1 MGDISKFVKQAL
13 AGALA
18 ITLSLGMVATAN
30 AGGDHQSEL
39 VRNNAPWGISVASY
53 NSRKTETR
61 IRRTGEVYLLRGL
74 ANIFSLGMDEIERKM
89 RAKGLDAVT
98 FNHSG
103 WKYHADDI
111 IKRSKKKNVSYPIII
126 AGHSLGA
133 NSAVSM
139 ANYLAKNKIKVALV
153 VTFDPTIKRIVGKNI
168 KTVINYYVPNGKNE
182 VVRGRGFRGRIKN
195 VDITDRKGVGHMNV
209 EKNPKLQ
216 QDLINRT
223 MKLTRKTKRR
233 KTS

>member
-1 MGDISKFVKQAL
+1 M
-13 AGALA
+13 
-18 ITLSLGMVATAN
+18 
-30 AGGDHQSEL
+30 
-39 VRNNAPWGISVASY
+39 
-53 NSRKTETR
+53 
-61 IRRTGEVYLLRGL
+61 
-74 ANIFSLGMDEIERKM
+74 
-89 RAKGLDAVT
+89 
-98 FNHSG
+98 
-103 WKYHADDI
+103 
-111 IKRSKKKNVSYPIII
+111 
-126 AGHSLGA
+126 
-133 NSAVSM
+133 
-139 ANYLAKNKIKVALV
+139 ALV